1 MQLEFLNPAGAGTGE
16 LFPTG
21 ELEEVFDV
29 PGIGNV
35 RGSVV
40 DAANLCC
47 FLRADDLGLK
57 GTEMPSYLDGQE
69 KLTQAM
75 RNISIQIRDRI
86 MSRLHPKHK
95 VRIGLIGFVS
105 PPQTAQTLSDDPI
118 AVEDSNFTARMYS
131 SLQPHR
137 ALPLTSSMCMA
148 TARKITTT
156 LAPRSVLTFYK
167 AKE

>member
-1 MQLEFLNPAGAGTGE
+1 
-16 LFPTG
+16 
-21 ELEEVFDV
+21 
-29 PGIGNV
+29 
-35 RGSVV
+35 
-40 DAANLCC
+40 
-47 FLRADDLGLK
+47 
-57 GTEMPSYLDGQE
+57 MPSYLDGQE

-148 TARKITTT
+148 TAAKIEGTVVNSVAKGDIGGAIRIATPSGVLTVSAQIKGTGLTTT
-156 LAPRSVLTFYK
+156 VPSASVFRTQRRLFDGAVYIPD
-167 AKE
+167 